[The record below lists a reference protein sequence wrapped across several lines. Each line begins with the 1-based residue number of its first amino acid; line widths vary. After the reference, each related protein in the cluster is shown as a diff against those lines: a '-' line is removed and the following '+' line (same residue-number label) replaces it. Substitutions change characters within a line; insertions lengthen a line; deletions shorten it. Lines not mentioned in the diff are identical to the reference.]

1 MSKKMIKIYSKIQK
15 KKLLH
20 QIFDKNN
27 LSKKRTNLCNDK
39 EFLQAA
45 FLNLKK
51 RDKFRPHSHIW
62 KKPRFKRTIAQESWF
77 VLRGKILFYA
87 YDIDGKLLSKHV
99 IKSGGFSFTFG
110 GGHTYETLSNHTQLL
125 EHKTGP
131 YEGIKRDKIF
141 I

>member
-1 MSKKMIKIYSKIQK
+1 MIKIYAKIK

-20 QIFDKNN
+20 QIFKKND

-51 RDKFRPHSHIW
+51 GEKFLTHKHIW
-62 KKPRFKRTIAQESWF
+62 KKPRFKKTIAQESRV
-77 VLRGKILFYA
+77 VLRGKILFYV
-87 YDIDGKLLSKHV
+87 YNIDGKLLSKHA
-99 IKSGGFSFTFG
+99 IKSGGFSINFG
-110 GGHTYETLSNHTQLL
+110 SGHTYETLSNNTQLF

-131 YEGIKRDKIF
+131 YEGVKREKIF

>member
-51 RDKFRPHSHIW
+51 RDKIRPHSHIW
-62 KKPRFKRTIAQESWF
+62 KKPRFKNNERLINGEKVYSNIINNINVIQMKKSN
-77 VLRGKILFYA
+77 
-87 YDIDGKLLSKHV
+87 DIK
-99 IKSGGFSFTFG
+99 
-110 GGHTYETLSNHTQLL
+110 
-125 EHKTGP
+125 
-131 YEGIKRDKIF
+131 
-141 I
+141 